1 MSIIKN
7 FFGGI
12 PLKDCLLKDPYRTKR
27 GILNFEFHDKGCFA
41 AYRNKSCKE
50 VKAHLEN
57 TDKIM
62 HNYEKNNL
70 RRAKFRKAGF
80 IGLGIMLA
88 GVLIAN
94 RNNETRTAINES
106 NANKNFNFEFV
117 NPNNTQDSTKL
128 SNSNQLVI
136 EEEVPEQEQVYT
148 VRKGDCI
155 WSIAK
160 NNKPEN
166 VSIDAYEEELIKLN
180 VANSIDT
187 TDYSDGFIKI
197 LPDQELIL
205 PNNSLFETQV

>member
-12 PLKDCLLKDPYRTKR
+12 PLKDCLLKNPYRTKR
-27 GILNFEFHDKGCFA
+27 SILNSEFIKKGWLA
-41 AYRNKSCKE
+41 AFKNESYEE
-50 VKAHLEN
+50 VGARLEN
-57 TDKIM
+57 TNKIM
-62 HNYEKNNL
+62 NNYRKSNL
-70 RRAKFRKAGF
+70 KRAKFRKAGF

-160 NNKPEN
+160 NNKPKN

-180 VANSIDT
+180 VANGLDT
-187 TDYSDGFIKI
+187 TGYSNGFIKI

-205 PNNSLFETQV
+205 PDNSLFETQV